1 MTLLF
6 LSCSIFLMMNP
17 TDSSSTTTTS
27 LHYLVRQPTSK
38 TEKTPVLIL
47 LHGVGSNEKDLFSF
61 VDRLPGK
68 YLVIAARGPFVLGPG
83 RYAWYQVDFSS
94 GKPVINAEQ
103 EQVSRKMLV
112 QFMDE
117 LKALY
122 SFDEE
127 QVYVGGFS
135 QGAIMS
141 YTIGLLHPDKIKGI
155 VALSGRVLE
164 EVKPQVTTSDPLK
177 QLRVFISHGQQDN
190 VLPITYARESDAYLK
205 TLGIHPTFKEYSE
218 GHGINADMLNDLISW
233 LK

>member
-1 MTLLF
+1 
-6 LSCSIFLMMNP
+6 MMSS
-17 TDSSSTTTTS
+17 TDSSSKSTAS

-38 TEKTPVLIL
+38 TEKTTVIIL

-61 VDRLPGK
+61 ADQLPGR
-68 YLVIAARGPFVLGPG
+68 YLVIAARGPFVLGHD
-83 RYAWYQVDFSS
+83 RFAWYQVDFSS

-103 EQVSRKMLV
+103 EKVSRKLLV

-127 QVYVGGFS
+127 QVYIGGFS

-141 YTIGLLHPDKIKGI
+141 YSIGLLHPDKIKGI
-155 VALSGRVLE
+155 VALSGRLLE
-164 EVKPQVTTSDPLK
+164 EVKSQITPSDHLK

-190 VLPITYARESDAYLK
+190 VLPVTYARESNAYLK
-205 TLGIHPTFKEYSE
+205 QLGIHPTFKEYSE
-218 GHGINADMLNDLISW
+218 GHGINGDMLNDLISW